1 MHRLFLLLLCTLHC
15 INFFSQNNNLIE
27 NAHHLCYMQPFNA
40 SNQNANSVNSQTNI
54 NFDSLITCIDISK
67 SSWYKFST
75 NNDGGD
81 ANLLINY
88 INCTGDSNIVH
99 QSKIQAV
106 IFSYSINSNNS
117 SIQIL
122 GDCKEGNNLINFN
135 LTNLLPNHSYFLLIN
150 GFSEIDTIVVNSTC
164 SFEIQVSGSAIQP
177 AFSAGEDL
185 YIAPYTNFQLNSFGF
200 GIPHWF
206 PNIYMDSISS
216 FTPNLSLNST
226 TEFLLTVSD
235 SNSCIYNDKVKVYVE
250 SPLIFYNT
258 ITPNNDGL
266 NDNWIIDNIEN
277 YPFCRVHVYN
287 RLGQEVFQSIGYSE
301 YQRWDGTINGNLLPV
316 GTYFYIV
323 SSGSPINNQTFNGS
337 ITLLR

>member
-1 MHRLFLLLLCTLHC
+1 
-15 INFFSQNNNLIE
+15 
-27 NAHHLCYMQPFNA
+27 
-40 SNQNANSVNSQTNI
+40 
-54 NFDSLITCIDISK
+54 
-67 SSWYKFST
+67 
-75 NNDGGD
+75 
-81 ANLLINY
+81 
-88 INCTGDSNIVH
+88 
-99 QSKIQAV
+99 
-106 IFSYSINSNNS
+106 
-117 SIQIL
+117 
-122 GDCKEGNNLINFN
+122 
-135 LTNLLPNHSYFLLIN
+135 
-150 GFSEIDTIVVNSTC
+150 
-164 SFEIQVSGSAIQP
+164 
-177 AFSAGEDL
+177 
-185 YIAPYTNFQLNSFGF
+185 
-200 GIPHWF
+200 
-206 PNIYMDSISS
+206 MDSISS

-301 YQRWDGTINGNLLPV
+301 YQRWDGTINGTPLPV